1 MILSQAGVAEA
12 NPQSVHQKRNQNHI
26 HPRDSGSDD
35 HNCIIVM
42 CANNPDNPFHPSPSR
57 TPPPPQTQPSTE
69 DPSKTTDPD
78 HLGMFDIDNDT
89 GCA

>member
-1 MILSQAGVAEA
+1 MVLTSATVT
-12 NPQSVHQKRNQNHI
+12 
-26 HPRDSGSDD
+26 SD
-35 HNCIIVM
+35 CIIVM

-78 HLGMFDIDNDT
+78 HPGMFDIDNDT
-89 GCA
+89 GCAWYQQMWFPFSV